1 MKAKY
6 WAGSITTRSFAE
18 IPTVPVPGTDPL
30 KVIHDNKT
38 FQKILQWGLSWQQKA
53 MKAETGDKM
62 LVVFEIPIAAEIE
75 LVAAIEQFLQ
85 EHPATKRIKKN
96 E

>member
-1 MKAKY
+1 MKVKH
-6 WAGSITTRSFAE
+6 WAGTITARSFAE
-18 IPTVPVPGTDPL
+18 IPTVPAPGTDPL

-38 FQKILQWGLSWQQKA
+38 FQKILQWGLAWQQRA
-53 MKAETGDKM
+53 MKAETGNKM

-75 LVAAIEQFLQ
+75 LVSAIETFLQ
-85 EHPATKRIKKN
+85 ERPETKRLKTD